1 MAKKLSD
8 TFDKELVKKL
18 ASLLD
23 ETGLT
28 EIEYE
33 YENSKIRVVRSQSN
47 SIETIN
53 NQSPIE
59 LKIPTGGGANTN
71 PNGMVEADRDP
82 GTVTAP
88 MVGIVYTSSDPD
100 SKPFVQ
106 IGDKVVENQTILLI
120 EAMKVFNQIKAP
132 KSGKVVQL
140 LVDNG
145 SPVEFGEPLLI
156 IG

>member
-8 TFDKELVKKL
+8 TFDKNLVKEL

-28 EIEYE
+28 EIEYGNE
-33 YENSKIRVVRSQSN
+33 DSKIRVVRSHFN
-47 SIETIN
+47 SDETLN
-53 NQSPIE
+53 TPSPIN
-59 LKIPTGGGANTN
+59 LQAPKGGMPN
-71 PNGMVEADRDP
+71 PVPDSLLGDERDP

-88 MVGIVYTSSDPD
+88 MVGMVYTSSDPD

-106 IGDKVVENQTILLI
+106 IGDKVAKNQIILLI

-132 KSGKVVQL
+132 RSGKVIQI

-145 SPVEFGEPLLI
+145 SPVEFGEPLII